1 MIKKLYNKR
10 FIFIAVGLL
19 TAVSL
24 ISGIVFSQAVKKS
37 DAKNISQTEES
48 YDAELADFD
57 MDFSLTYT
65 SGGNPVTLSSGD
77 LSAQHGVVRLT
88 KAEYNTMKLNAEYTG
103 PGECYY
109 RFKITESWLHSEIVD
124 GNPTDII
131 TPKELSTYQFGTD
144 MYDNRSYDNC
154 IYSSVPL
161 KDDNRSIEVISSCTE
176 GADAADLLDPAHASQ
191 YVDISVEFEAV
202 QWNRAA
208 KIWGFSELPWLS

>member
-24 ISGIVFSQAVKKS
+24 ISCIVFSQAVKKS

-88 KAEYNTMKLNAEYTG
+88 KAEYNRTTTK
-103 PGECYY
+103 
-109 RFKITESWLHSEIVD
+109 K
-124 GNPTDII
+124 
-131 TPKELSTYQFGTD
+131 
-144 MYDNRSYDNC
+144 
-154 IYSSVPL
+154 
-161 KDDNRSIEVISSCTE
+161 
-176 GADAADLLDPAHASQ
+176 
-191 YVDISVEFEAV
+191 
-202 QWNRAA
+202 
-208 KIWGFSELPWLS
+208 